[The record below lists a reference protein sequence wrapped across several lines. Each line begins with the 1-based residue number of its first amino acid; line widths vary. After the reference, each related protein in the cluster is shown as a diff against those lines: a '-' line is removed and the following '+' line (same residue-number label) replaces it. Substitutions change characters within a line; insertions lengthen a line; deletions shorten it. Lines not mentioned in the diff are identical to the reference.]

1 MICCLRTLQE
11 SLRRGLK
18 DYKERN
24 EIMDHD
30 KTKEMEDFS
39 RAVKEFREAR
49 RMTDE
54 QSPANETDSQAE
66 NTYQE
71 E

>member
-1 MICCLRTLQE
+1 
-11 SLRRGLK
+11 
-18 DYKERN
+18 
-24 EIMDHD
+24 MDHD

-49 RMTDE
+49 RKTNE

-66 NTYQE
+66 DTYQE
-71 E
+71 ERTGERYD

>member
-1 MICCLRTLQE
+1 
-11 SLRRGLK
+11 
-18 DYKERN
+18 
-24 EIMDHD
+24 MDHD

-49 RMTDE
+49 RMTNE

-71 E
+71 ERPENHIQNSPRA

>member
-1 MICCLRTLQE
+1 
-11 SLRRGLK
+11 
-18 DYKERN
+18 
-24 EIMDHD
+24 MDHD
-30 KTKEMEDFS
+30 KTKEMDDFS

-49 RMTDE
+49 RMTNE

-71 E
+71 EGPENHILNSPRAMSGG